1 MSAVPPYTKVIRFGD
16 RKVQDILRD
25 KIVVQEK
32 FDGSQLSWMKD
43 YDGTLRIRSKNQEI
57 DQSSPGNFDKA
68 VEHLRAHQ
76 DAMMPGTVYR
86 GEYLRGSRQNVIQY
100 DRVPRGHIVLY
111 DVQSERYMGPSRLK
125 AEADALGL
133 DYAETLYE
141 GRGARFTEEMLEA
154 ELSKPSMLGGM
165 REGVVIKSL
174 DRIGGWV
181 ADRGRT
187 VWASDV
193 GGLPL
198 MAKVVSEQFKEVRKR
213 PRVRGDQGVS
223 FAEQLGEQYATKAR
237 WAKAVQRLRETG
249 RLTNS
254 PRDIEPIKG
263 EVVRDMLE
271 EEGEL
276 IASKLLKAYKK
287 QLAKGATSGL
297 AEWYLG
303 LLEEDR

>member
-1 MSAVPPYTKVIRFGD
+1 MIPPYTKVIRFGD

-25 KIVVQEK
+25 NIVVQEK

-43 YDGTLRIRSKNQEI
+43 YDGTLRIRSKSQEI

-68 VEHLRAHQ
+68 VEHLRAYQ
-76 DAMMPGTVYR
+76 DAMIPGMIYR
-86 GEYLRGSRQNVIQY
+86 GEYLRVSRQNVIQY

-111 DVQSERYMGPSRLK
+111 DVQSEHYVSPARLK
-125 AEADALGL
+125 AEADAMGL

-141 GRGARFTEEMLEA
+141 GRGARFTEDMLEA

-187 VWASDV
+187 VWVHDV

-213 PRVRGDQGVS
+213 PRVQRDQGV
-223 FAEQLGEQYATKAR
+223 AEQLGEQYATKAR
-237 WAKAVQRLRETG
+237 WAKAVQRLREAG

-254 PRDIEPIKG
+254 PRDIAPIKG

-297 AEWYLG
+297 AEWYLE
-303 LLEEDR
+303 LLKEEDR